1 MSTRTRTTRR
11 GGILLEVM
19 LALAL
24 LVVGSMT
31 ILGAMSQSIHSIEAT
46 RLKQQAADL
55 ARSAMARIEAGI
67 ATPETLQGP
76 VPAWDSNPDSGEDE
90 LIGDTF
96 SDEFGLAA
104 ELGWGEESGW
114 ELEIDT
120 SPSPFA
126 GLAVVRVRALRHASA
141 DSDRIIGQY
150 TLEQLVRLGTLE
162 TDEAGEEDE
171 LMEEAR
177 RGIARERRGA
187 GPGGG
192 P

>member
-1 MSTRTRTTRR
+1 MSPRTRTTRR

-24 LVVGSMT
+24 LVMGSMA
-31 ILGAMSQSIHSIEAT
+31 ILSAMSQSIHSLEAT

-76 VPAWDSNPDSGEDE
+76 VPAWESDPESGADE
-90 LIGDTF
+90 LNDGALP
-96 SDEFGLAA
+96 DEFGLAA
-104 ELGWGEESGW
+104 TVGWGEDSGW

-126 GLAVVRVRALRHASA
+126 GLAIVRVRALRRASA
-141 DSDRIIGQY
+141 DSDRIMGQY

-162 TDEAGEEDE
+162 TDEAGAEDE
-171 LMEEAR
+171 LMEAAR
-177 RGIARERRGA
+177 QGIAQERRRT

>member
-1 MSTRTRTTRR
+1 MSPRTRTTRR

-24 LVVGSMT
+24 LVMGSMA
-31 ILGAMSQSIHSIEAT
+31 ILSAMSQSIHSLEAT

-76 VPAWDSNPDSGEDE
+76 VPAWESDPESGADE
-90 LIGDTF
+90 LNDGALPG
-96 SDEFGLAA
+96 EFGLAA
-104 ELGWGEESGW
+104 TVGWGEDSGW

-126 GLAVVRVRALRHASA
+126 GLAVVRVRALRRASA
-141 DSDRIIGQY
+141 DSDRIMGQY

-162 TDEAGEEDE
+162 TDEAGAEDE

-177 RGIARERRGA
+177 RGIAQERRRTA
-187 GPGGG
+187 PGGG

>member
-1 MSTRTRTTRR
+1 MSARTHTTRG

-24 LVVGSMT
+24 LVMGSMT
-31 ILGAMSQSIHSIEAT
+31 ILGAMSQSIRSLEAT

-67 ATPETLQGP
+67 ATPDTLQGP
-76 VPAWDSNPDSGEDE
+76 VPAWESDPESGADE
-90 LIGDTF
+90 LNGDAF
-96 SDEFGLAA
+96 PDEFGLAA
-104 ELGWGEESGW
+104 GVGRSEDSGW

-126 GLAVVRVRALRHASA
+126 GLAIVRVRALRRASV
-141 DSDRIIGQY
+141 DSDRILGQY
-150 TLEQLVRLGTLE
+150 TLEQLVRLGALE

-177 RGIARERRGA
+177 QGIARERRGTS
-187 GPGGG
+187 PGGG

>member
-1 MSTRTRTTRR
+1 MSTRTTRR

-24 LVVGSMT
+24 LVMGSMT
-31 ILGAMSQSIHSIEAT
+31 ILGAMSQSIHSLEAT

-67 ATPETLQGP
+67 ATPDTLQGP
-76 VPAWDSNPDSGEDE
+76 VPAWESDPESGADE
-90 LIGDTF
+90 LNGDAF
-96 SDEFGLAA
+96 PDEFGLAA
-104 ELGWGEESGW
+104 GIGWSEDSGW

-126 GLAVVRVRALRHASA
+126 GLAIVRVRALRRASL

-177 RGIARERRGA
+177 QGIARERRGTRS
-187 GPGGG
+187 GGG